1 MNEEGSEIERDMAFD
16 GGLARAISQALNY
29 QKSDH
34 PWHQLRQAWADKSGS
49 CGLVVKQ
56 ILKIVRWGLTH

>member
-1 MNEEGSEIERDMAFD
+1 MNEQGLEIEPDMAFG

-29 QKSDH
+29 QKVTILGISF
-34 PWHQLRQAWADKSGS
+34 DKFGRTSRVPS
-49 CGLVVKQ
+49 GLVVKQ